1 MPESR
6 TLELAPDWDTLLII
20 PDKNNK
26 KPTLRCMVSSSVL
39 ANQLS
44 FSHTLN
50 EGLAVQNGE
59 KLEITLLDNNPDA
72 VRVILLILHVDE
84 IKDMLLETQCDSTF
98 YPAGPEYL
106 LILDAHKVWPFAPL
120 GSISDV
126 WDKLEA
132 AAIQHPQ
139 YARAMRDL
147 RDRIRDL
154 ATKAQSN
161 SGLQLQSAQIRDTL
175 RRHNRLPSRKTSPGS
190 DDNIS
195 SLSTF
200 MWTPPY
206 PTGDTE
212 EEIRSDP
219 KLCRVCW
226 NLYPGSACSALPLA
240 GISMHEHSG
249 SINSIRAAEAG
260 NLEAAPTWAGPGRI
274 DFASWEIKVYLPDVP
289 GSAAEGCASCSLLQE
304 MLTNLNK
311 GSLDCSDPELW
322 IEIVFCK
329 GNALR
334 LNLIRG
340 SPPEDD
346 FDMFSSGGDSSEGDL
361 LERYEIY
368 TLPGS
373 PCPWPTIGSCMNI
386 ERPDWSLDAEFGG
399 HANHI
404 EPDPTSNSSFDRAR
418 SWIKACKEN
427 HTICHEA
434 ESASTS
440 KLPKRVVDI
449 GPETNDGIHI
459 FTHDDSKQQIS
470 ERYIALS
477 HCWGKTQHLKS
488 TTDTLEQWKKNIPF
502 DRFAKTF
509 QDAIVIS
516 RELGIRYIWIDSL
529 CIVQDDTKDWEI
541 EAAKMASIY
550 NGAELVL
557 SATGSVDGSG
567 GCLFPRE
574 SYVMVSGTFPDGKPF
589 EVYGRKVAQ
598 HAAFGWNTDRNVA
611 KGSSNPL
618 IGTIVLDILNH
629 PLLTRAWCFQERLLA
644 TRILHY
650 TKSEMIF
657 DCLSSMDCE
666 CGALEKHEDDPLVP
680 ARRIIKTGH
689 KFITGTKSYRGSS
702 LRPSK
707 PLEGEV
713 KEFQEHHE
721 LWRDLIVQY
730 SQKQITF
737 RTDGLPAVAGLATEW
752 SDKLTGRYLAGLWE
766 KDLLNGLRWMPD
778 EKDSEEELSY
788 IAPSWSWLSV
798 HRGVTWGLESFEY
811 DDYFVTVDFERTA
824 CPLKGANKFGQV
836 NCGYISLT
844 GRAMPITFS
853 MDGNSVYLEKPGN
866 PVRKPFERPDS
877 LFRLRNLKTKD
888 LLCLRLCTRL
898 STRNAW
904 DDDGALVLVKA
915 DRETLDKQPALPEEV
930 REFGNVYQRVGY
942 ITNYMTQGWNHEKD
956 SKKLD
961 LYII

>member
-1 MPESR
+1 MAS
-6 TLELAPDWDTLLII
+6 
-20 PDKNNK
+20 
-26 KPTLRCMVSSSVL
+26 
-39 ANQLS
+39 
-44 FSHTLN
+44 LN
-50 EGLAVQNGE
+50 L
-59 KLEITLLDNNPDA
+59 K
-72 VRVILLILHVDE
+72 
-84 IKDMLLETQCDSTF
+84 
-98 YPAGPEYL
+98 
-106 LILDAHKVWPFAPL
+106 
-120 GSISDV
+120 
-126 WDKLEA
+126 
-132 AAIQHPQ
+132 
-139 YARAMRDL
+139 
-147 RDRIRDL
+147 
-154 ATKAQSN
+154 
-161 SGLQLQSAQIRDTL
+161 
-175 RRHNRLPSRKTSPGS
+175 
-190 DDNIS
+190 
-195 SLSTF
+195 
-200 MWTPPY
+200 TPPY
-206 PTGDTE
+206 PTCDTDD
-212 EEIRSDP
+212 EIRKDR

-226 NLYPGSACSALPLA
+226 NLYPGSASSALPLA
-240 GISMHEHSG
+240 GIAMHENSG
-249 SINSIRAAEAG
+249 NINSVRAAEAG
-260 NLEAAPTWAGPGRI
+260 NLEAAPTWAGHGRI
-274 DFASWEIKVYLPDVP
+274 DYASWGIRIYLPDIP
-289 GSAAEGCASCSLLQE
+289 GSAVGGCVSCWLLQE
-304 MLTNLNK
+304 MLTKLNR
-311 GSLDCSDPELW
+311 GNLDCSDPELW
-322 IEIVFCK
+322 LEIVFCK
-329 GNALR
+329 GNVMR

-346 FDMFSSGGDSSEGDL
+346 FDMFSSGGNSSEGDIV
-361 LERYEIY
+361 ESYEIY

-373 PCPWPTIGSCMNI
+373 PCPWPTIGPCMNI

-399 HANHI
+399 QANHI
-404 EPDPTSNSSFDRAR
+404 EPDPTSKSSFDRAR
-418 SWIKACKEN
+418 SWIKACKES
-427 HTICHEA
+427 HTICSEA

-459 FTHDDSKQQIS
+459 FTHDDSKHQIT
-470 ERYIALS
+470 EQYIALS

-488 TTDTLEQWKKNIPF
+488 TKDTLEQWKKNIPF
-502 DRFAKTF
+502 GRFAKTF
-509 QDAIVIS
+509 QDAIIIS

-574 SYVMVSGTFPDGKPF
+574 PYVTVSGTFPDGKPF
-589 EVYGRKVAQ
+589 EVYGRKAAQ
-598 HAAFGWNTDRNVA
+598 HTAFGWNTDRNVA

-618 IGTIVLDILNH
+618 VGTIEPDILNH

-689 KFITGTKSYRGSS
+689 KFITGTKSYRGTS

-752 SDKLTGRYLAGLWE
+752 SDKLTGRYLAGLWG

-811 DDYFVTVDFERTA
+811 DNYFVTVDFTRTA
-824 CPLKGANKFGQV
+824 CPLKGENKFGQV
-836 NCGYISLT
+836 NCGYLFLI
-844 GRAMPITFS
+844 GRAMSVTFTI
-853 MDGNSVYLEKPGN
+853 DGNSIYLEKPGDS
-866 PVRKPFERPDS
+866 VRKQLERPDS

-915 DRETLDKQPALPEEV
+915 DKETLDKQPDLPKEV
-930 REFGNVYQRVGY
+930 REFGSVYQRVGY
-942 ITNYMTQGWNHEKD
+942 ITNYMTKGWNHERD
-956 SKKLD
+956 SNNMEM
-961 LYII
+961 YII